1 MGLPQLAATL
11 ASGVLLFGLSD
22 LARRVGKRLEP
33 KLYMKW
39 GGKPSTV
46 IMRHGNNSVDA
57 ATKASYHAFMAGKL
71 GTKAP
76 RRADEATKLAEC
88 DAFYERCGNWLRE
101 NTRDTKK
108 FKILFDENVTYGF
121 RRNLLG
127 LKYAALIIDLV
138 ILGGCIVGFW
148 RIIPRPTQR
157 GTNSL

>member
-1 MGLPQLAATL
+1 VGWQAEHRNNAARQQQRGC
-11 ASGVLLFGLSD
+11 SDEGVLSRF
-22 LARRVGKRLEP
+22 
-33 KLYMKW
+33 
-39 GGKPSTV
+39 
-46 IMRHGNNSVDA
+46 HGC
-57 ATKASYHAFMAGKL
+57 KL

-148 RIIPRPTQR
+148 RIIPALLMLASGATWNPEV
-157 GTNSL
+157 SIC